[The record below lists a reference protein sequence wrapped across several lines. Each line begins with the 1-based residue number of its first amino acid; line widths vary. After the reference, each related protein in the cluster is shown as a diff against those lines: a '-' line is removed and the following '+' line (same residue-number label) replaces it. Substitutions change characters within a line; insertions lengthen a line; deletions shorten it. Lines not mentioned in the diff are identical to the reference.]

1 MQEVLIKDESIVM
14 ERLMKGVRVEGRIWL
29 EKTTSG
35 ACVIC
40 FERYNR
46 RPRTM
51 SADWLIRRNDHGWV
65 KESAERI
72 KIYESIPKMLGT
84 ARVLAILDNEHKATK
99 DALIDRELVEFC

>member
-1 MQEVLIKDESIVM
+1 MQEVLIKNESEVM

-72 KIYESIPKMLGT
+72 KVYESIPKNLGT
-84 ARVLAILDNEHKATK
+84 ARVCSTLDREMKSAK
-99 DALIDRELVEFC
+99 EVLIDKDIIQFV